1 MLAAF
6 VAGRAVLDRAVSR
19 LHQRQTPVSEHAAR
33 QFSAERGA
41 LGNFQ
46 LGAEY
51 GIREAEA
58 RKLVERECVE
68 YICAGQSA
76 EL

>member
-51 GIREAEA
+51 GISEAEV
-58 RKLVERECVE
+58 RELVERECVE